1 MPLKTTE
8 NVVSPL
14 EDYVSFWLR
23 SDLDALGADNIS
35 SSLAKLAA
43 LGKIVRSQ
51 LIEGLNEACV
61 CDLRN
66 YEMILRRLRTHRSE
80 SFEPVP
86 IELIALHTAQ
96 LQGLTDG
103 MHGYEGLSHALEHIS
118 CYPAPAELWESDIL
132 PARIKPY
139 DPTWIDRMTFND
151 ELCWIGTSSK

>member
-1 MPLKTTE
+1 MWLRFHGP
-8 NVVSPL
+8 VSV
-14 EDYVSFWLR
+14 DQLR

-103 MHGYEGLSHALEHIS
+103 MHGYEGLSHALNTS
-118 CYPAPAELWESDIL
+118 VAIL
-132 PARIKPY
+132 HRLNYRRA
-139 DPTWIDRMTFND
+139 
-151 ELCWIGTSSK
+151 TSFPLA